1 MLPIVIILVVVA
13 IIVGL
18 ILSPAFRTGI
28 ANAATN
34 IVVIVF
40 GVARAYAKY
49 VAIMLAVMLVFM
61 TWALVLGD
69 PIVSGIAFL
78 LSIILFFIAWLP
90 LGAVLKI
97 FNVNNNIVPPA
108 VRSFFAWLAFVGF
121 MAMMTPEVFTL
132 KTALI
137 ASLVAIFLLA
147 LTSKFNLLEKVIMP
161 LVLIMCFIGA
171 WKIIAPD
178 SFRATERHRQ
188 AIGGVYTT
196 ANDRAAFR
204 KETSAAS
211 TFAKTIMSTPV
222 VYQAAINGDG
232 EIKQL
237 KEVFIPLPQSS
248 IVLILNHKAEV
259 KMYRGQSFAYVM
271 LPDAQGKYVN
281 GDCYW
286 VESNLLE
293 IGPLSEFLPKE
304 EATEGHATPNQDLVT
319 LSFGTQSFILN
330 NIGDETPWLQFP
342 DCTKFG
348 YKISSADY
356 GYELIFVGDQTLYP
370 GSPTLVIPHK
380 EHPVFKVRATKPNQI
395 VTITVWQK

>member
-1 MLPIVIILVVVA
+1 MIPIILVLVVVA
-13 IIVGL
+13 IIIGL

-28 ANAATN
+28 AHAATN

-40 GVARAYAKY
+40 GVTRAYAKY

-61 TWALVLGD
+61 AWALVLGN

-90 LGAVLKI
+90 LGAVLKL
-97 FNVNNNIVPPA
+97 FNVNNQIVPPA

-132 KTALI
+132 KTTLI
-137 ASLVAIFLLA
+137 ASLVAVFLSA
-147 LTSKFNLLEKVIMP
+147 LTSKFNFLEKIIMP
-161 LVLIMCFIGA
+161 LVLIMCFVGA
-171 WKIIAPD
+171 WKVIAPD
-178 SFRATERHRQ
+178 SFRATERHRR
-188 AIGGVYTT
+188 AIGDVFTT
-196 ANDRAAFR
+196 ANDRSAFR

-211 TFAKTIMSTPV
+211 TFAKMLMSTPV
-222 VYQAAINGDG
+222 VYQAAINQDG
-232 EIKQL
+232 GIQQL
-237 KEVFIPLPQSS
+237 KEVPISLAKGS
-248 IVLILNHKAEV
+248 IVLILNHKADV
-259 KMYRGQSFAYVM
+259 QIYHGQSFAYVM

-293 IGPLSEFLPKE
+293 IGPLSELLPKE
-304 EATEGHATPNQDLVT
+304 EPEVSATPNNSVVT
-319 LSFGTQSFILN
+319 LVFGTQNFVLN

-348 YKISSADY
+348 YQISSADY
-356 GYELIFVGDQTLYP
+356 GYTLTFKGDNTPYP

-395 VTITVWQK
+395 VNITVWQK

>member
-1 MLPIVIILVVVA
+1 MIPIILVLVVLA
-13 IIVGL
+13 IIIGL

-28 ANAATN
+28 AHAATN

-40 GVARAYAKY
+40 GVTRAYAKY

-61 TWALVLGD
+61 AWALVLGN
-69 PIVSGIAFL
+69 PILSGIAFL

-90 LGAVLKI
+90 LGAVLKL
-97 FNVNNNIVPPA
+97 FNVNNQIVPPA

-132 KTALI
+132 KTTLI
-137 ASLVAIFLLA
+137 ASLVAVFLSA
-147 LTSKFNLLEKVIMP
+147 LTSKFNFLEKIIMP
-161 LVLIMCFIGA
+161 LVLIMCFVGA
-171 WKIIAPD
+171 WKVIAPD
-178 SFRATERHRQ
+178 SFRATERHRR
-188 AIGGVYTT
+188 AIGDVFTT
-196 ANDRAAFR
+196 ANDRSAFR

-211 TFAKTIMSTPV
+211 TFAKMLMSTPV
-222 VYQAAINGDG
+222 VYQAAINQDG
-232 EIKQL
+232 GIQQL
-237 KEVFIPLPQSS
+237 KEVPISLAKGS
-248 IVLILNHKAEV
+248 IVLILNHKADV
-259 KMYRGQSFAYVM
+259 QIYHGQSFAYVM

-293 IGPLSEFLPKE
+293 IGPLSELLPKE
-304 EATEGHATPNQDLVT
+304 EPEVSATPNNSVVT
-319 LSFGTQSFILN
+319 LVFGTQNFVLN

-348 YKISSADY
+348 YQISSADY
-356 GYELIFVGDQTLYP
+356 GYTLTFKGDNTPYP